1 MTDKVEYPEHLDPE
15 IIKGALFIHN
25 AEDKEEANN
34 RMMFLAKHLGNHK
47 MAFVMAI
54 LMLPFFNGDSGEIR
68 RI

>member
-34 RMMFLAKHLGNHK
+34 RMMF
-47 MAFVMAI
+47 
-54 LMLPFFNGDSGEIR
+54 
-68 RI
+68 